1 MADNLRVDK
10 LTILDG
16 GDGEG
21 LPNYVKN
28 LSKSAITML
37 EQVENATG
45 IDVAKLANAADD
57 EGTDLPREMG

>member
-1 MADNLRVDK
+1 VDK

-45 IDVAKLANAADD
+45 IDVARLANAADD
-57 EGTDLPREMG
+57 GGAELPREID

>member
-1 MADNLRVDK
+1 VDK

-45 IDVAKLANAADD
+45 IDVARLANTTDD
-57 EGTDLPREMG
+57 GGAELPREID

>member
-1 MADNLRVDK
+1 
-10 LTILDG
+10 LDG

-45 IDVAKLANAADD
+45 IDVARLANTTDD
-57 EGTDLPREMG
+57 GGAELPREID

>member
-1 MADNLRVDK
+1 MGARH
-10 LTILDG
+10 LDG

>member
-1 MADNLRVDK
+1 
-10 LTILDG
+10 LDG

-45 IDVAKLANAADD
+45 IDVARLANAADD
-57 EGTDLPREMG
+57 GGAELPREID